1 MQICLLLRDCANRF
15 NQAADLVCVEYANAI
30 GSSGVCSPCDRNEF
44 NRLVKN
50 KIAATVSETATA
62 TALHTI
68 TGDNH
73 VHTKLSA

>member
-1 MQICLLLRDCANRF
+1 MQICHLLRDCADRF
-15 NQAADLVCVEYANAI
+15 NQAADLVCVEYGIAI
-30 GSSGVCSPCDRNEF
+30 GSSGVCSPCDRKEF
-44 NRLVKN
+44 ERLVKI
-50 KIAATVSETATA
+50 KIAATVYETA